1 MQPIECAAVTRFVKP
16 RERESGSGRKRTRR
30 SVLKGIGATGAAGAV
45 SSLAG
50 CTGTNV
56 DEEREVREIT
66 MLSYTQDQKQ
76 IYNALEAVSENM
88 SEVLGFNMNFKPVNR
103 DRQLQKVYTERD
115 YDVSSLGYTGRP
127 HRLDPHMLMYKNYH
141 SSQSKPGSYNWT
153 NFQDEEADELLD
165 KQAETIDKDERQKA
179 VKEAQKY
186 LMDLPGGEMPIV
198 HGNLINVINTERFDN
213 WTNVPGLGYKNIW
226 TWTGVEPKT
235 DRTTLVASYTIAAGQ
250 LSPLVAGEAN
260 LITNRTTHDKLLRIG
275 KDGLPKPWLATE
287 YEVTNDG
294 KTITFTLRDDLPNW
308 HDGEEMTAEDIAF
321 TFNYLREWESPFF
334 ASAVAPLK
342 KDGASVTDDGR
353 VEIQLERVFAPIFV
367 LTFSRTHIL
376 PEHIWSRVPEETDVE
391 APYQWNP
398 PSSDLTNNG
407 YVGSGPFK
415 FDHWR
420 KSEEIGLVANEDHFA
435 APNIDELII
444 RIIPESQAQT
454 NGLDRGDIDFLIQ
467 TGANPGVMKETAENN
482 DALSFEAIRSVG
494 YDEVS
499 MNTRRS
505 PFDRAAIR
513 KAVSAVIPKKTI
525 AQEMYGGFAEPAHS
539 PTAPVLEFWHNK
551 NVKDWTQVGEDEAT
565 GYLEDDGFTINDG
578 TLYYPEGEIP
588 ENPAPAGPP
597 EKWQDES
604 ETETETGS

>member
-1 MQPIECAAVTRFVKP
+1 MPLFVNPDGGSKDD
-16 RERESGSGRKRTRR
+16 EAESTRR
-30 SVLKGIGATGAAGAV
+30 NVLKGMGAIGSAGV
-45 SSLAG
+45 LTSLAG
-50 CTGTNV
+50 CSGGPIGGPSG
-56 DEEREVREIT
+56 EREVREIEL
-66 MLSYTQDQKQ
+66 LSYTQSQKQ
-76 IYNALEAVSENM
+76 IYNALNTISENM
-88 SEVLGFNMNFKPVNR
+88 DEVLGFNMNFTPVNR

-141 SSQSKPGSYNWT
+141 SSQSRPGSYNWT
-153 NFQDEEADELLD
+153 NFQDEKADELLD
-165 KQAETIDKDERQKA
+165 KQAETLDRDKRQKA

-198 HGNLINVINTERFDN
+198 HGNLINVINTERFGN
-213 WTNVPGLGYKNIW
+213 WTNVPGLGFKNIW

-235 DRTTLVASYTIAAGQ
+235 DRTKLVSSYTIAAGQ

-275 KDGLPKPWLATE
+275 PDGLPKPWLATE
-287 YEVTNDG
+287 YEVSNNG

-308 HDGEEMTAEDIAF
+308 HDGEPMTAEDIAF
-321 TFNYLREWESPFF
+321 TFNYLREWETPFF

-342 KDGASVTDDGR
+342 KGGASVLDDGR
-353 VEIQLERVFAPIFV
+353 VEINLNRVFAPVFV

-376 PEHIWSRVPEETDVE
+376 PQHVWSRVPDETDVE

-398 PSSDLTNNG
+398 TSSDITNNG

-420 KSEEIGLVANEDHFA
+420 KSEEIGLVANEEHFA

-444 RIIPESQAQT
+444 RIVPESQAQT
-454 NGLDRGDIDFLIQ
+454 RGLERGEIDFLIQ
-467 TGANPGVMKETAENN
+467 TGANPGVMEELANEQ

-494 YDEVS
+494 YDELS

-505 PFDRAAIR
+505 PFDHAAVR
-513 KAVSAVIPKKTI
+513 KAVSSVIPKKTI
-525 AQEMYGGFAEPAHS
+525 AREMYNGYAEPAHS

-551 NVKDWTQVGEDEAT
+551 NVKDWTQVGDDQAVQ
-565 GYLEDDGFTINDG
+565 YLEDAGFVLDGG
-578 TLYYPEGEIP
+578 SLYHPEGEVP
-588 ENPAPAGPP
+588 ENPAPSGPP
-597 EKWQDES
+597 ERWSD
-604 ETETETGS
+604 